1 MSPENSSLSC
11 ALGPIIQRIFTSGKI
26 TQADECGF
34 FQAIA
39 ADKILSTEELSQI
52 RRIFDYLDMGLLK
65 VVD

>member
-1 MSPENSSLSC
+1 MNPEDSSLGF

-26 TQADECGF
+26 TQADESGF
-34 FQAIA
+34 FRAIA
-39 ADKILSTEELSQI
+39 ADRILSAEELSQI

>member
-1 MSPENSSLSC
+1 MNPENRNSSFTV
-11 ALGPIIQRIFTSGKI
+11 GPIIQRIFTSGKI

-39 ADKILSTEELSQI
+39 SDAVLSAEELHQV
-52 RRIFDYLDMGLLK
+52 RRISDHLNMGLLK